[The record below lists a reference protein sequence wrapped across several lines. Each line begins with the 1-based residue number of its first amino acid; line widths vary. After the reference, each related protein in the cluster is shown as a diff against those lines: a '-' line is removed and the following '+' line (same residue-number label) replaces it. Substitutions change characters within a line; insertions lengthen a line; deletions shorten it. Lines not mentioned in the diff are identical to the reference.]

1 MKTLRDLKKIDF
13 SVYEPQVR
21 VSEAS
26 NEALKDAENKAYQLK
41 YQIEMQE
48 YLSRNRAFEDNQ
60 RVAHGC
66 IMKDYVTKEIK
77 EKLEME
83 VDWESTLMDDPVEL
97 LRRIRKL
104 MTTSPDGEFGHW
116 QLWERLRSLVNC
128 QNRKSDEIPEIFN
141 LQVFVI
147 SQINYWT

>member
-1 MKTLRDLKKIDF
+1 VISLKNLKYAGDIVKTLRDLKKIDF

-66 IMKDYVTKEIK
+66 IMKDYVTKEMK
-77 EKLEME
+77 KN
-83 VDWESTLMDDPVEL
+83 W
-97 LRRIRKL
+97 K
-104 MTTSPDGEFGHW
+104 W
-116 QLWERLRSLVNC
+116 RS
-128 QNRKSDEIPEIFN
+128 IG
-141 LQVFVI
+141 
-147 SQINYWT
+147 SQRSWTIQWNY